1 MLSDLRVVDFG
12 NGLTC
17 ERIGDEC
24 YLSNGVVTS
33 AQILIII
40 RSIYHAHISDNMLL
54 NASNFHSMRYTVEF
68 NGRNAKSNRRY
79 GHGRVLSEYTEL
91 YNCYRIFEIADDY
104 SITIGGESTMTDIQR
119 ESKGITLLYEIA
131 LEVVNIL
138 RRHGVNT
145 EAYYMTSHY
154 VPYLNDRITGE
165 LFIDGHYASVTSVS
179 SATEFVESLFRSRAK
194 SARTLN
200 VKRLSQ

>member
-1 MLSDLRVVDFG
+1 
-12 NGLTC
+12 
-17 ERIGDEC
+17 
-24 YLSNGVVTS
+24 
-33 AQILIII
+33 
-40 RSIYHAHISDNMLL
+40 
-54 NASNFHSMRYTVEF
+54 
-68 NGRNAKSNRRY
+68 
-79 GHGRVLSEYTEL
+79 
-91 YNCYRIFEIADDY
+91 
-104 SITIGGESTMTDIQR
+104 MTDIQR